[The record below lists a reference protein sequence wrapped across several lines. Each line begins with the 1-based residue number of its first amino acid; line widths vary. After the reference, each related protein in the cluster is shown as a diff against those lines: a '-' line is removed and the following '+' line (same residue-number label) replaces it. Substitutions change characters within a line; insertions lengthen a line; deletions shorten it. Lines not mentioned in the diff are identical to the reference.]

1 MKEVGI
7 MDEYEK
13 MLAIIE
19 SYQNKE
25 EVPFSSEVVSAYT
38 LREILKNKLKELQ
51 DLFGSSQTEKFNNNK
66 TSLRHFGKSMRRQG
80 FYAPMGLKCE
90 RLSLANDGNRSTIYF
105 LFKKGS
111 WSLDLTF
118 GIAKDNGSDAI
129 YFVSQFVS
137 KEFVQENY
145 DEISSIFSTL
155 EEFSDLFSSF
165 GGQIHPLGYR
175 QSTEITANDDFFKA
189 TISYDNGGNVRSTV
203 KLNVE
208 SDILERKWLDR
219 KSLDDVLKE
228 NHDEILKTIP
238 VEIKSL
244 DSTTKKIVGNAL
256 QCQVVPQ
263 YVKKA

>member
-1 MKEVGI
+1 
-7 MDEYEK
+7 MDEYERV
-13 MLAIIE
+13 LALIE
-19 SYQNKE
+19 SYRDKE

-51 DLFGSSQTEKFNNNK
+51 DLFGPSQVEKINNNK
-66 TSLRHFGKSMRRQG
+66 ASLRHLGKSMRGQG
-80 FYAPMGLKCE
+80 LYAPMGLKCE

-105 LFKKGS
+105 LFKKGG
-111 WSLDLTF
+111 WCLDLTF

-137 KEFVQENY
+137 KEFIQENY

-155 EEFSDLFSSF
+155 EEFSNLFNSF
-165 GGQIHPLGYR
+165 GGQIHPPWYR

-189 TISYDNGGNVRSTV
+189 IISYDNGGNVKSTV

-228 NHDEILKTIP
+228 NYDEILKTIP
-238 VEIKSL
+238 VETKNL
-244 DSTTKKIVGNAL
+244 DPTTKRIVGNAL